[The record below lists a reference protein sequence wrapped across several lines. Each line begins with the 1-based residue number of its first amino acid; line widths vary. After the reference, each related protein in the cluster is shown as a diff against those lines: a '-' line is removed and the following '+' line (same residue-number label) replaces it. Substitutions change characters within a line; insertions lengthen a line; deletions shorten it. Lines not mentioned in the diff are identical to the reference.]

1 MKEKESKNEST
12 ELQQETDNITADMPN
27 EQSDEAPIEEIK
39 DPADKL
45 ATELATLKD
54 THLRLMAEYDN
65 YRKRTLKEKA
75 ELIKNAG
82 EQVLTG
88 LLPIVDDF
96 ERALE
101 NIKPTDEAAQSLTDG
116 ITLIYNKLTAYLTQN
131 GVKPIVAKESP
142 FNPEQMEAIATIPAP
157 DETLKGKVVD
167 CLQKGYLL
175 NEKVIRHAKVVV
187 GE

>member
-1 MKEKESKNEST
+1 MEEKESENEW
-12 ELQQETDNITADMPN
+12 EGLNNEADNIAEDTPK
-27 EQSDEAPIEEIK
+27 EQLTEESLEESEELS
-39 DPADKL
+39 DKL

-82 EQVLTG
+82 EQILTG
-88 LLPIVDDF
+88 LLPVVDDF
-96 ERALE
+96 ERALD
-101 NIKPTDEAAQSLTDG
+101 NIKPTDEVIQSFSDG
-116 ITLIYNKLTAYLTQN
+116 ISLIYNKFSTFLMQH
-131 GVKPIVAKESP
+131 GVKVIQTKDED
-142 FNPEQMEAIATIPAP
+142 FNPDQMEAIATVPVP
-157 DETLKGKVVD
+157 EEQLKRKIVD
-167 CLQKGYLL
+167 CVQKGYTL